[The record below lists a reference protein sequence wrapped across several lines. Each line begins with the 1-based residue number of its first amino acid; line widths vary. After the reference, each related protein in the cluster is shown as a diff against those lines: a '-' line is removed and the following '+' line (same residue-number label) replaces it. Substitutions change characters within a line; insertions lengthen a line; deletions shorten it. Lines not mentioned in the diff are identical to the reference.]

1 MPNKDGM
8 GPTGK
13 GPLTGRGSG
22 HCAIPLNTTDEELS
36 FLKNQKKVLREQLG
50 QIEIRIAVL
59 QAPSHKEK
67 RYEDSSIGN
76 R

>member
-1 MPNKDGM
+1 MPNKNSM

-13 GPLTGRGSG
+13 GPMTGRGSG

-36 FLKNQKKVLREQLG
+36 FLINQERGLREQLRR
-50 QIEIRIAVL
+50 IETRIAVL
-59 QAPSHKEK
+59 QTPSRKEK
-67 RYEDSSIGN
+67 KYEDSSISH

>member
-1 MPNKDGM
+1 MPNKNGT

-22 HCAIPLNTTDEELS
+22 HCAIPLNTIDEELS
-36 FLKNQKKVLREQLG
+36 FLKNQEKVLREQLG
-50 QIEIRIAVL
+50 QIETRIAVL
-59 QAPSHKEK
+59 QAPSRKEK
-67 RYEDSSIGN
+67 KYEDSCIGN

>member
-22 HCAIPLNTTDEELS
+22 HCVIPLNTTDEELG
-36 FLKNQKKVLREQLG
+36 FLKNQEKVLREQLG
-50 QIEIRIAVL
+50 QIETRIAVL
-59 QAPSHKEK
+59 QAPSRKEK
-67 RYEDSSIGN
+67 RYEDSNIRN